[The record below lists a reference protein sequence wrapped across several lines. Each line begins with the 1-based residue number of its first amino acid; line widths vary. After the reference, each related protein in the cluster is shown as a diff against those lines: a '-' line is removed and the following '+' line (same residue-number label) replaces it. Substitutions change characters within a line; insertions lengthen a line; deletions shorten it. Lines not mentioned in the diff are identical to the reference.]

1 MGGDAGQESRDGF
14 FVSAGIR
21 PADTSAMRRVCL
33 QMAISTRTG
42 LDYFMKMPVT
52 ELLELVKELNNIGK
66 KQRVRNGD

>member
-1 MGGDAGQESRDGF
+1 MGGDAGQEPRDGF

-21 PADTSAMRRVCL
+21 PADISAMRRVCL

-52 ELLELVKELNNIGK
+52 ELLELVKELNDIGK
-66 KQRVRNGD
+66 KQRV